1 MLECPTCW
9 LDSMNVA
16 DSHMTKTL
24 KMVSI
29 QKIPTQKL
37 TQTHFY
43 LSLSL
48 SQLDVTFVIPI
59 FVRYLIISMA
69 SHLTLLLLLH
79 APPPLSI
86 PTKTFHSK
94 YITIKPLKPTS
105 TFPSS
110 SPFFQCSSK
119 TTHRGSCSSFIA
131 YSSSNGRSSNDSVD
145 DDAGAKSV
153 EQLVEQKRRAE
164 LSARIA
170 SGEFT
175 VKQESGLPSILKKSL
190 SNLGVPN
197 EILEFL
203 FGLYPKIPEAKGS
216 ISAIRSEA
224 FFIPLYEL
232 YITYGGIF
240 RLNFGPKSF
249 LIVSDP
255 AIAKHILK
263 DNAKG
268 YSKGI
273 LAEILDFVMGK
284 GLIPADGEIW
294 KVRRRTIVPALHLKF
309 VAAMIGLFGQAT
321 DKLCKKLDAA
331 ASDGEDVEMESLFS
345 RLTLDIIGKAVFN
358 YDFDSLS
365 NDTGIIEAVYTV
377 LREAEDRSVSPIP
390 VWDLPIWKDISPR
403 QRKVTAA
410 LKLVNDTLNNLIAIC
425 KRMVDEE
432 ELQFHEEYMNEQD
445 PSILHFLLASGDDV
459 TSKQLRDDLMTML
472 IAGHET
478 SAAVLTWTF
487 FLLSKEPSVMSK
499 LQEEVDS
506 VLGDRF
512 PTIDDM
518 KKLKYTTRVINESLR
533 LYPQPPVLIRRSL
546 DNDVLGEYPI
556 KRGEDIFISV
566 WNLHRSP
573 TLWDGAD
580 KFDPERWPL
589 DGPNPNET
597 NQNFKYLP
605 FGGGPRK
612 CIGDM
617 FASYETIVALAMLV
631 RRFNFQMAI
640 GAPPVVMTTG
650 ATIHTTQG
658 LNMTVTR
665 RTKPP
670 IVPSLQMS
678 TLEVDPSISISD
690 KEEIGQKDQVYQAQN
705 S

>member
-1 MLECPTCW
+1 
-9 LDSMNVA
+9 
-16 DSHMTKTL
+16 
-24 KMVSI
+24 
-29 QKIPTQKL
+29 
-37 TQTHFY
+37 
-43 LSLSL
+43 
-48 SQLDVTFVIPI
+48 
-59 FVRYLIISMA
+59 MA
-69 SHLTLLLLLH
+69 SHLTLLH
-79 APPPLSI
+79 APPPLSLQ
-86 PTKTFHSK
+86 TKTFHSK
-94 YITIKPLKPTS
+94 YITIKPLKPTT
-105 TFPSS
+105 TFSS
-110 SPFFQCSSK
+110 SCSLFPCSLK
-119 TTHRGSCSSFIA
+119 TSHRGSCSSFIA
-131 YSSSNGRSSNDSVD
+131 CSSSNGRSPNDSVD
-145 DDAGAKSV
+145 DGVVKSAD
-153 EQLVEQKRRAE
+153 QLLEEKRRAE
-164 LSARIA
+164 LSAKIA

-190 SNLGVPN
+190 SNLGVSN

-263 DNAKG
+263 DNSKA

-294 KVRRRTIVPALHLKF
+294 RVRRRTIVPALHLKF

-321 DKLCKKLDAA
+321 DRLCQKLDTA

-345 RLTLDIIGKAVFN
+345 RLTLDVIGKAVFN

-377 LREAEDRSVSPIP
+377 LREAEDRSISPIP

-487 FLLSKEPSVMSK
+487 YLLSKEPSVMSK

-512 PTIDDM
+512 PTIEDM

-533 LYPQPPVLIRRSL
+533 LYPQPPVLIRRSIE
-546 DNDVLGEYPI
+546 DDVLGEYPI

-573 TLWDGAD
+573 TLWNDAD
-580 KFDPERWPL
+580 KFEPERWPL

-597 NQNFKYLP
+597 NQGFKYLP

-617 FASYETIVALAMLV
+617 FASYEVVVALAMLV
-631 RRFNFQMAI
+631 RRFNFQMAV

-665 RTKPP
+665 RIKPP

-678 TLEVDPSISISD
+678 TLEVDPSVSISD
-690 KEEIGQKDQVYQAQN
+690 KTEEIGQKDQVYQAQK